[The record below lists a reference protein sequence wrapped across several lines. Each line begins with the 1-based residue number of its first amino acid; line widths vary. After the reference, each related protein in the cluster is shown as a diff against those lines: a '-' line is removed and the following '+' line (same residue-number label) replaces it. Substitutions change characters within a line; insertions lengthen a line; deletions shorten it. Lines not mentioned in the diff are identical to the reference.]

1 MATTKKE
8 LMSSARVQ
16 KQKVYRRGTVQRSA
30 AGALNGSGR
39 RVDKEG
45 QASEMATFLGQVMK
59 SVPGAMD
66 AYNKQE
72 NVDNDKRVKKGTA
85 AYKNASP
92 SQRKKFRDA
101 IRSGDIEP
109 DESPYFREGLQIAHT
124 ETLTG
129 DYGNELFIAY
139 ENWPDKQSND
149 PNSFD
154 TFVQDFNT
162 TWETS
167 LSSIDD
173 GVKQDHFWPKQTA
186 LISQLASQHQQKSAK
201 VYKDQSES
209 TMSNSTGEVVKL
221 DNHQATISHADGK
234 PLDAT
239 LQEEGF
245 KARLLVRI
253 QEERLMM
260 KSRRDKIHKV
270 STPED
275 KTFLLGLGVEPDKIK
290 VMPTKKNPTPSE
302 SDVDTTYVDNL
313 LIDKGVFDF
322 YEVSGIDKGVFDF
335 YEVSGK
341 QKVKRN
347 KKVTENK
354 QVDSSQAHSPDP
366 KRSSWAL
373 GSSFGGQEASQDQL
387 VKADEFLRTNNL
399 KANVYLV
406 GDALHMQPKSD
417 ATEAESLKLQLELA
431 TYLDYGFATVA
442 DKKDRQQKQ
451 GYFIK
456 GKK

>member
-1 MATTKKE
+1 
-8 LMSSARVQ
+8 
-16 KQKVYRRGTVQRSA
+16 
-30 AGALNGSGR
+30 
-39 RVDKEG
+39 
-45 QASEMATFLGQVMK
+45 MK

-85 AYKNASP
+85 AYKNATP
-92 SQRKKFRDA
+92 AQRKKFRDA

-139 ENWPDKQSND
+139 ENWEGKYSND

-201 VYKDQSES
+201 AYKDQAES
-209 TMSNSTGEVVKL
+209 TMSNATGDAVKL
-221 DNHQATISHADGK
+221 DNHQETISQADGK
-234 PLDAT
+234 TLDAI
-239 LQEEGF
+239 LQEEGS
-245 KARLLVRI
+245 KAGLLVRV
-253 QEERLMM
+253 QEERL
-260 KSRRDKIHKV
+260 RNQIHKV

-290 VMPTKKNPTPSE
+290 VMPTKKNPPHSE
-302 SDVDTTYVDNL
+302 SDVETNYVDNL
-313 LIDKGVFDF
+313 LIDDVLDF
-322 YEVSGIDKGVFDF
+322 HEVSG
-335 YEVSGK
+335 EH
-341 QKVKRN
+341 KVKRN
-347 KKVTENK
+347 KKGNKGK
-354 QVDSSQAHSPDP
+354 QVDNSQAYSPDP

-373 GSSFGGQEASQDQL
+373 GSSFGGLEASQDQL
-387 VKADEFLRTNNL
+387 MKADEFLRTNNL

-417 ATEAESLKLQLELA
+417 ATEAESSTLHLELA
-431 TYLDYGFATVA
+431 KYLGYGFATVA
-442 DKKDRQQKQ
+442 DKKDKLKKQ
-451 GYFIK
+451 GHFIK
-456 GKK
+456 GEK

>member
-1 MATTKKE
+1 MATSKKE

-45 QASEMATFLGQVMK
+45 QASELATFLGQVMK

-92 SQRKKFRDA
+92 AHRKKFRDA

-139 ENWPDKQSND
+139 ENWPDKLSND

-209 TMSNSTGEVVKL
+209 TMSNSTGEAVKL
-221 DNHQATISHADGK
+221 DTHQETISLADGK
-234 PLDAT
+234 TLDAT

-245 KARLLVRI
+245 KAGLLVRI
-253 QEERLMM
+253 QEERL
-260 KSRRDKIHKV
+260 RNQIHKV

-290 VMPTKKNPTPSE
+290 VMPTKKNPPHSE
-302 SDVDTTYVDNL
+302 SDVDTTHADNL
-313 LIDKGVFDF
+313 LIDDGVFDF
-322 YEVSGIDKGVFDF
+322 M

-341 QKVKRN
+341 QKKEGN
-347 KKVTENK
+347 KKVNEGK

-373 GSSFGGQEASQDQL
+373 GSSFGGQAASQDQL

>member
-1 MATTKKE
+1 
-8 LMSSARVQ
+8 MSSARVQ

-39 RVDKEG
+39 RIDKEG
-45 QASEMATFLGQVMK
+45 QTSEVATFLGQVMK

-72 NVDNDKRVKKGTA
+72 NIDNDKRVKKGTA

-92 SQRKKFRDA
+92 AQRKKFRDA

-139 ENWPDKQSND
+139 ENWPDKLSND

-201 VYKDQSES
+201 AYKDQAES
-209 TMSNSTGEVVKL
+209 TMSSSTGEAVKL
-221 DNHQATISHADGK
+221 DNYQETKSQADGK
-234 PLDAT
+234 TLDAT

-245 KARLLVRI
+245 KTRLIVRI
-253 QEERLMM
+253 QEERL
-260 KSRRDKIHKV
+260 RNQIHKV

-290 VMPTKKNPTPSE
+290 VLPTKKNPPHSE
-302 SDVDTTYVDNL
+302 SDVDTTHVDNL
-313 LIDKGVFDF
+313 FIDDGVFDF
-322 YEVSGIDKGVFDF
+322 VSEMYEVP
-335 YEVSGK
+335 GK
-341 QKVKRN
+341 QKGN
-347 KKVTENK
+347 KKVNKGK
-354 QVDSSQAHSPDP
+354 QVDNSQAYSPDP

-373 GSSFGGQEASQDQL
+373 GSSFGGLKASQDQL

-406 GDALHMQPKSD
+406 GEALHMQPKSD
-417 ATEAESLKLQLELA
+417 ATEAESSKLQLELA
-431 TYLDYGFATVA
+431 KYLDYGYATVA
-442 DKKDRQQKQ
+442 NEKDKQKKQ